1 MAVKRDIKYIN
12 RDFDN
17 FKNRLIDFSKTY
29 FPTSYNDFTPS
40 SPGTMFMEM
49 ASYVGDVLSFYLD
62 NQIQETFIQYARQT
76 SNLYE
81 LAYLLG
87 YKPKTTAAATV
98 TLDFYQQLPAKA
110 GAPDYDYLL
119 EIDPQAIIKTNNNNN
134 VSFITQDKVDFGF
147 SSSLS
152 PTEIVVYQIQG
163 NTPQSF
169 LAKKSV
175 NAISATIS
183 STSFTFG
190 APQQFST
197 VSITADN
204 IIGILDI
211 VDSDGNTWY
220 EVSHLA
226 QDTIYDSIKNTN
238 PNDPNYSTDSN
249 VPFLL
254 QTKQVQRRFAS
265 RFLNERTLQLQFGAG
280 TSADTDENI
289 TPNPNNVGLGLPF
302 EQDKLTAAYSP
313 TNFIFTNT
321 YGIAPSNTTLT
332 VRYLTGGGVAAN
344 VTQNALTVVSGA
356 TIRFKNAA
364 LPNDATT
371 QAIFNSV
378 AVTNPV
384 AASGGQDGDS
394 IEEIRQ
400 NSLSA
405 FQNQLRTVTT
415 EDYLLRVLSIPPQYG
430 TVSKA
435 FATQAKAS
443 DVSANK
449 AAATVNLYVLTYD
462 SDSKLTTASSAL
474 KRNIQTYLSQYRVI
488 NDSVDIKD
496 AYVIN
501 IGVDFE
507 IVTLP
512 NYNSSQ
518 VLTDCLNTL
527 KTFFGVDNWQIN
539 EPIILRDIY
548 SALDNV
554 DGVQTVKS
562 VNISNKTGESLGYS
576 KYSYDTAGA
585 TQNGTVYPSIDP
597 MIFEV
602 KYPDL
607 DIKGRVVSL

>member
-12 RDFDN
+12 RDFDD

-29 FPTSYNDFTPS
+29 FPTTYNDFTPS

-110 GAPDYDYLL
+110 GVPDYDYLL
-119 EIDPQAIIKTNNNNN
+119 EIDPQAVIKSSANNNI
-134 VSFITQDKVDFGF
+134 SFITQDKVDFGF

-152 PTEIVVYQIQG
+152 PTEIVVYQIQA

-169 LAKKSV
+169 LVKKSI
-175 NAISATIS
+175 NAISATIN
-183 STSFTFG
+183 STSFTFT

-197 VSITADN
+197 VSITGDN

-226 QDTIYDSIKNTN
+226 QDSVYDSIKNTN
-238 PNDPNYSTDSN
+238 VNDPNYSTDSN
-249 VPFLL
+249 VPYLL
-254 QTKQVQRRFAS
+254 QTKQVQRRFAT

-280 TSADTDENI
+280 TSADTDEEI

-302 EQDKLTAAYSP
+302 EKDKLTTAYSP

-344 VTQNALTVVSGA
+344 VPQNNLTVISGA
-356 TIRFKNAA
+356 TVKFKNAN
-364 LPNDATT
+364 LPNDSTT
-371 QAIFNSV
+371 QTIFNSV
-378 AVTNPV
+378 AVTNPS

-400 NSLSA
+400 NSLST

-415 EDYLLRVLSIPPQYG
+415 EDYLLRALSIPPQYG

-435 FATQAKAS
+435 YATPVKAQ
-443 DVSANK
+443 DVELNK
-449 AAATVNLYVLTYD
+449 TPATVDLYVLSYS
-462 SDSKLTTASSAL
+462 SDGTLTTATPAL
-474 KRNIQTYLSQYRVI
+474 KRNLQTYLSEYRVL
-488 NDSVDIKD
+488 NDSVSIKD
-496 AYVIN
+496 AYIIN
-501 IGVDFE
+501 IGLEFE
-507 IVTLP
+507 IIVLP
-512 NYNSSQ
+512 EYNNNE
-518 VLTDCLNTL
+518 VL
-527 KTFFGVDNWQIN
+527 
-539 EPIILRDIY
+539 
-548 SALDNV
+548 
-554 DGVQTVKS
+554 
-562 VNISNKTGESLGYS
+562 
-576 KYSYDTAGA
+576 
-585 TQNGTVYPSIDP
+585 
-597 MIFEV
+597 
-602 KYPDL
+602 
-607 DIKGRVVSL
+607 

>member
-12 RDFDN
+12 RDFDD

-29 FPTSYNDFTPS
+29 FPTTYNDFTPS

-49 ASYVGDVLSFYLD
+49 AAYVGDVLSFYLD
-62 NQIQETFIQYARQT
+62 NQVQETFIQYARQT
-76 SNLYE
+76 NNLYE

-110 GAPDYDYLL
+110 GSPDYDYLL
-119 EIDPQAIIKTNNNNN
+119 EIDPQAVVKSAANN
-134 VSFITQDKVDFGF
+134 STFFLTQDKVDFGF

-163 NTPQSF
+163 NVPQSF

-175 NAISATIS
+175 NAISATIN
-183 STSFTFG
+183 STAFTFSS
-190 APQQFST
+190 PQQFNT
-197 VSITADN
+197 VTIVGDN

-211 VDSDGNTWY
+211 IDSDGNTWY

-226 QDTIYDSIKNTN
+226 QDSVYDSIKNTN
-238 PNDPNYSTDSN
+238 ANDPNYSTDSN
-249 VPFLL
+249 VPYLL

-280 TSADTDENI
+280 TSADTDEDI

-302 EQDKLTAAYSP
+302 EKDKLTAAYSP

-332 VRYLTGGGVAAN
+332 VRYLTGGGVTAN
-344 VTQNALTVVSGA
+344 VSQNSLTVLNGA
-356 TIRFKNAA
+356 TIRFKNAN
-364 LPNDATT
+364 LPNDVTT
-371 QAIFNSV
+371 QTIFNSV
-378 AVTNPV
+378 AVTNPA

-400 NSLSA
+400 NSIST

-415 EDYLLRVLSIPPQYG
+415 EDYLLRVLSLPPQYG

-435 FATQAKAS
+435 YATQAKAS
-443 DVSANK
+443 DVSNGR
-449 AAATVNLYVLTYD
+449 AATVNLYVLTYN
-462 SDSKLTTASSAL
+462 SDSKLTTASAAL
-474 KRNIQTYLSQYRVI
+474 KRNIQTYLSEYRII
-488 NDSVDIKD
+488 NDSVEIKD
-496 AYVIN
+496 AFVIN
-501 IGVDFE
+501 IGVEFD

-518 VLTDCLNTL
+518 VLTNCLTSL
-527 KTFFGVDNWQIN
+527 KSFFSTNNWQIN
-539 EPIILRDIY
+539 EPIILRDVY
-548 SALDNV
+548 ALLDNV
-554 DGVQTVKS
+554 EGVQTVKTL
-562 VNISNKTGESLGYS
+562 NINNKTGESLGYS
-576 KYSYDTAGA
+576 KYSYDTSGA
-585 TQNGTVYPSIDP
+585 TTNGTIYPSIDP